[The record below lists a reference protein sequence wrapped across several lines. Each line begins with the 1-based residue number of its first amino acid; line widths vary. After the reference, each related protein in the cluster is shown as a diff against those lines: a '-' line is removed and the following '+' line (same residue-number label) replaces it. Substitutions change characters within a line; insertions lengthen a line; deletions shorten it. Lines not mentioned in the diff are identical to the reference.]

1 MTTLTRGANSPIDT
15 ATTTVEVT
23 GARQGTVD
31 LFVFQLGADLKVR
44 TDAGL
49 VFFNNA
55 STPEGAATLAGG
67 RVTLTLGNVPAIIG
81 TLAVAVALDENVPGG
96 LAQVPGLAVTVTQMG
111 GVSFEVPAE
120 GLTTERSA
128 VLLEVYRRNGS
139 WKVRNRSAGW
149 SGGLDALVTE
159 HGVSVDESPAQ
170 TPTPTQAPELVRT
183 AVAAGTSATVDGDGV
198 RTVPGE
204 ATLSLVKREKLNLQ
218 KREVAKVLL
227 TKGASNP
234 VGRVVLVM
242 DNTGSMSKRYR
253 SGEVKRII
261 ERMVPVATQLD
272 SDGNLEAYA
281 YAQRFVKLPDVT
293 VADADTWVNTYVH
306 LHGRHGD
313 IDFDAIGGT
322 NNEIPIMEEIIG
334 TLDKTAAVPTLVL
347 FFTDG
352 GFHAKAQIT
361 TLMRT
366 ASGLPAF
373 WQFIGIGKSSF
384 GVLEKLDTLT
394 GRLVDNAGFFAV
406 ENVDTLSDVAL
417 YELLLSE
424 YPDWLRA
431 ARQARVLG

>member
-1 MTTLTRGANSPIDT
+1 M
-15 ATTTVEVT
+15 EVT
-23 GARQGTVD
+23 GAQQGTVD
-31 LFVFQLGADLKVR
+31 LFVFQLDADLQVR
-44 TDAGL
+44 ADADL
-49 VFFNNA
+49 VFFNNP
-55 STPEGAATLAGG
+55 STPEGAVTLAGG
-67 RVTLTLGNVPAIIG
+67 QVTLNLETIPEMIG
-81 TLAVAVALDENVPGG
+81 TLAVAVALDENVLGS
-96 LAQVPGLAVTVTQMG
+96 LAQVPGLAVTVTQPG
-111 GVSFEVPAE
+111 GVSFAIPAE

-149 SGGLDALVTE
+149 SGGLDALVAE
-159 HGVSVDESPAQ
+159 HGVSVDETPAQ
-170 TPTPTQAPELVRT
+170 TPTPAQAPELVRT
-183 AVAAGTSATVDGDGV
+183 AVAAETSATVDGDGV

-218 KREVAKVLL
+218 KRAVAKVLL
-227 TKGASNP
+227 HKGASNP

-272 SDGNLEAYA
+272 SDGNLEAFA

-366 ASGLPAF
+366 ASALPAF

-384 GVLEKLDTLT
+384 GVLEKLDNLT

-406 ENVDTLSDVAL
+406 ENVDTLSDAAL
-417 YELLLSE
+417 YKLLLSE

-431 ARQARVLG
+431 ARKVRVLS